1 MKRTFVAAI
10 ALLSAVFCARAQQQ
24 IFVSPNGSDSAS
36 GDEAHPLRT
45 VDAAVSRLHTGRT
58 ASAELILSEGEFC
71 ITSPIRLDAADSRL
85 LIKGAGAG
93 RTVISG
99 GVNLPPF
106 EEQPGGLW
114 KIDLSSFLPLGGEIH
129 QLFVGGR
136 RAVLARTPNG
146 TDCFKTSGVVEMV
159 ADTVP
164 SRSKLSPG
172 FAVQKLLL
180 QDEAVKA
187 LEKVRPVP
195 AKMKVNFYH
204 AWDITKRTVFSVNLE
219 DKAIY
224 VGGGIQKPWN
234 SMGNCSQFVF
244 EDDIAFLDEP
254 GEWYY
259 DDAERQLWYMPREG
273 ESVSEALAV
282 VPAARQLLVVCGE
295 ESSRVNDVCIS
306 GISFQYT
313 AFNPSWRGCEPEQA
327 AAGTDAAVS
336 VDYADGFVMKDC
348 EILHTGNN
356 GVWLRRG
363 CRDSGVSHCRIHDL
377 GIGAVKIGTR
387 DIPADEVSQLTRG
400 ITVCDNIL
408 SGGGRFL
415 PTGEGVLL
423 LNASDCSV
431 VHNEIS
437 DFYYT
442 GISVGWMWGYSHSP
456 SKRNDISY
464 NHIHHIGWGLLSDM
478 GGIYT
483 LGLSEGTT
491 VRGNVIH
498 HIYAYGYGG
507 WGLYTDEGS
516 TGILMENN
524 LVYNCKSAGFHQ
536 HYGERNVIRNNIF
549 VDQLNEQMAAT
560 RKEDHLS
567 FTFSGNV
574 IYYKTGD
581 MFSHNWKNVGFE
593 AGSNLYWNAAGPVSF
608 NGQSLAEWQAE
619 TGKDK
624 GSVVAD
630 PGFVDIPSGDF
641 TMTNRKALRK
651 IGFKPFDWT
660 QAGVRGDGSWK
671 AAARL
676 DPARVAQYDAAVAG
690 YIKSSR

>member
-1 MKRTFVAAI
+1 MKRLLTSAI
-10 ALLSAVFCARAQQQ
+10 VLLSAFVCVDAQQK
-24 IFVSPNGSDSAS
+24 IYVSPVGNDNAS
-36 GDEAHPLRT
+36 GDETHPVATVGAALRILHSGRSG
-45 VDAAVSRLHTGRT
+45 AAEV
-58 ASAELILSEGEFC
+58 ILEEGEYC
-71 ITSPIRLDAADSRL
+71 ITSPICL
-85 LIKGAGAG
+85 GAGDSDLSIIGAGPG
-93 RTVISG
+93 RTMISG

-106 EEQPGGLW
+106 EAQPGGLW
-114 KIDLSSFLPLGGEIH
+114 KIDLSAFLPLGGDIQ
-129 QLFVGGR
+129 QLFVDGS

-146 TDCFKTSGVVEMV
+146 TDCFETVGVEETVM
-159 ADTVP
+159 DTIP
-164 SRSKLSPG
+164 ARGASRTG
-172 FAVQKLLL
+172 FAVQKLTL

-187 LEKVRPVP
+187 LERVSPSP

-204 AWDITKRTVFSVNLE
+204 AWDITKRTVCSVNPE
-219 DKAIY
+219 DKAVY
-224 VGGGIQKPWN
+224 VSGGLQKPWN
-234 SMGNCSQFVF
+234 RMGNCSQFVF

-259 DDAERQLWYMPREG
+259 DDASRQLWYMPRSG
-273 ESVSEALAV
+273 ENVSSAQAV
-282 VPAARQLLVVCGE
+282 VPSARQLLVVSGDE
-295 ESSRVNDVCIS
+295 KERVRKIS
-306 GISFQYT
+306 VEGVSFMYT
-313 AFNPSWRGCEPEQA
+313 AFTPSWRGCEPEQA

-336 VDYADGFVMKDC
+336 LDFTDGFMMKDC

-356 GVWLRRG
+356 GVWLRRA
-363 CRDSGVSHCRIHDL
+363 CMDCEVSHCLIHDL

-387 DIPADEVSQLTRG
+387 DIPRDEDSQLTKR

-437 DFYYT
+437 DFFYT
-442 GISVGWMWGYSHSP
+442 GISVGWVWGYSHSP
-456 SKRNDISY
+456 SKRNDINY

-483 LGLSEGTT
+483 LGRSEGTT

-516 TGILMENN
+516 TEVLMENN
-524 LVYNCKSAGFHQ
+524 LVYRCKSAGFHQ
-536 HYGERNVIRNNIF
+536 HYGERNIIRNNIF

-560 RKEDHLS
+560 RQEDHLS
-567 FTFSGNV
+567 FTFTGNV

-581 MFSHNWKNVGFE
+581 MFSHNWRTVGFD
-593 AGSNLYWNAAGPVSF
+593 ATKNLYWNASGPVSF
-608 NGQSLAEWQAE
+608 NGETLAEWQAS

-630 PGFVDIPSGDF
+630 PRFSDISSGDF
-641 TMTNRKALRK
+641 SMKNRQALRK

-660 QAGVRGDGSWK
+660 QAGVRGDDSWK

-676 DPARVAQYDAAVAG
+676 DPAREAQYEVTVSK
-690 YIKSSR
+690 YTEK

>member
-1 MKRTFVAAI
+1 MKRTIIAA
-10 ALLSAVFCARAQQQ
+10 AVLLSTVFCANAQQR
-24 IFVSPNGSDSAS
+24 IYVSPKGSDSAS
-36 GDEAHPLRT
+36 GDEAHPLGT
-45 VDAAVSRLHTGRT
+45 VAAAVKRLDTGRT
-58 ASAELILSEGEFC
+58 APAEIILGEGEYC
-71 ITSPIRLDAADSRL
+71 ITAPIRLGAGDSNL
-85 LIKGAGAG
+85 SIKGAGAG
-93 RTVISG
+93 RSVISG

-106 EEQPGGLW
+106 EAQPCGLW
-114 KIDLSSFLPLGGEIH
+114 KADLSSFLPLGGEIH

-146 TDCFKTSGVVEMV
+146 TDCFKTLGVTETIV
-159 ADTVP
+159 DTVA
-164 SRSKLSPG
+164 SRSKVSNG
-172 FAVQKLLL
+172 FAVQKLVL

-187 LEKVRPVP
+187 LEGVATAP
-195 AKMKVNFYH
+195 ARMKVNFYH
-204 AWDITKRTVFSVNLE
+204 AWDITKRTVCSISLE
-219 DKAIY
+219 DKAVY
-224 VGGGIQKPWN
+224 VAGGIQKPWN

-244 EDDIAFLDEP
+244 EDDMAFLDEP

-273 ESVSEALAV
+273 EDIVSAKAV
-282 VPAARQLLVVCGE
+282 VPSASQLLVISGDE
-295 ESSRVNDVCIS
+295 KNRVSNVS
-306 GISFQYT
+306 VEGISFEYT
-313 AFNPSWRGCEPEQA
+313 AFTPSWRGCEPEQA
-327 AAGTDAAVS
+327 AAGTEAAVS
-336 VDYADGFVMKDC
+336 VDFTDGFVMKDC

-356 GVWLRRG
+356 GVWLRRA
-363 CRDSGVSHCRIHDL
+363 CRDSEVSHCLIHDL
-377 GIGAVKIGTR
+377 GIGAVKLGTR
-387 DIPADEVSQLTRG
+387 DIPADEESQLTRH

-437 DFYYT
+437 DFFYT
-442 GISVGWMWGYSHSP
+442 GISVGWVWGYSHSP

-516 TGILMENN
+516 TEVLMEDN
-524 LVYNCKSAGFHQ
+524 LVYKCKSAGFHQ
-536 HYGERNVIRNNIF
+536 HYGERNIIRNNIF

-574 IYYKTGD
+574 IYYRTGD
-581 MFSHNWKNVGFE
+581 MFSHNWKNVGFD
-593 AGSNLYWNAAGPVSF
+593 ATGNIYWNASGPVSF
-608 NGQSLAEWQAE
+608 NGQTLAEWQAE

-624 GSVVAD
+624 GSIVAD
-630 PGFVDIPSGDF
+630 PGFVDISSGDF
-641 TMTNRKALRK
+641 TMKNRKALRK
-651 IGFKPFDWT
+651 VGFKPFDWT
-660 QAGVRGDGSWK
+660 QAGVRGDEAWK
-671 AAARL
+671 AAAKL
-676 DPARVAQYDAAVAG
+676 DPVREEQYEVTVSR
-690 YIKSSR
+690 YIR